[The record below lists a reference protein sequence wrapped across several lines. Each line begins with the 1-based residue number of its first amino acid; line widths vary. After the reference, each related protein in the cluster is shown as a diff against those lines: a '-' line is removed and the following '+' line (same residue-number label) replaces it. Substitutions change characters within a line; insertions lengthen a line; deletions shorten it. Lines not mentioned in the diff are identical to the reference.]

1 MVLRRMGAKKEDLSE
16 APMVLYAAMLCSRTK
31 EAMSTAFELWMS
43 SQPEATMK
51 NVKNEKQITQMFE
64 KALTEFSEMTMSY
77 MVRPL
82 LLCECCAV
90 FNSTRDSAHPSVL
103 CLRELHIYGCLAHA
117 DLRSP

>member
-43 SQPEATMK
+43 SQSEATMK
-51 NVKNEKQITQMFE
+51 GIKNEQQITKMFE

-82 LLCECCAV
+82 LMW
-90 FNSTRDSAHPSVL
+90 SV
-103 CLRELHIYGCLAHA
+103 CV
-117 DLRSP
+117 

>member
-1 MVLRRMGAKKEDLSE
+1 
-16 APMVLYAAMLCSRTK
+16 
-31 EAMSTAFELWMS
+31 
-43 SQPEATMK
+43 MK

-82 LLCECCAV
+82 LLHASCV
-90 FNSTRDSAHPSVL
+90 SAALSLTVGVTLRTPSVL